1 MNSVFHNNCQRQS
14 ILDLSGRT
22 KAPPVSSNSWAQ
34 TIIRY
39 KMLSSDTDTGWKP
52 LIFNSAPAANGFCI
66 TKSPRNLGCVKIT
79 LLCVLGSG
87 WMLTPHFI
95 VGVLLTELRLRPQ
108 QLLVMTLLRSEVY
121 IPPARKIVSFPDPN
135 PRPRLPAAVM
145 VWDTGARSPGPF
157 CTAKQRQR
165 SLSTCP
171 TTHIISTAVTQ
182 K

>member
-1 MNSVFHNNCQRQS
+1 
-14 ILDLSGRT
+14 
-22 KAPPVSSNSWAQ
+22 
-34 TIIRY
+34 
-39 KMLSSDTDTGWKP
+39 MLSSDTDTDWKP

-66 TKSPRNLGCVKIT
+66 TPKSPRNLGSVKIT
-79 LLCVLGSG
+79 LPCVLGSG

-145 VWDTGARSPGPF
+145 VWDTEARSPGPF

-165 SLSTCP
+165 SLSASASLPLTSFP
-171 TTHIISTAVTQ
+171 LQ
-182 K
+182 

>member
-1 MNSVFHNNCQRQS
+1 MRILYSVITVNVNLLLIYQEEPKHLLYPQTLGPRQS
-14 ILDLSGRT
+14 LDTICCHL
-22 KAPPVSSNSWAQ
+22 AP
-34 TIIRY
+34 
-39 KMLSSDTDTGWKP
+39 DTDWKP

-165 SLSTCP
+165 SLST
-171 TTHIISTAVTQ
+171 STFLPLTSFPLQ
-182 K
+182 